1 MTIRVFLLDDQ
12 EVVREGLKVVLGR
25 ERDLE
30 VVGEASSKEA
40 GLPEIALLRPDVV
53 LVDLMDSSSAGGL
66 EACRAIRRDLP
77 EVACVVL
84 TWRPSDEIL
93 MAAVRADVAG
103 LLVKDTSAEDLVR
116 GVREIAQGAT
126 LIDPTLTG
134 RLLERLRQGRSLDH
148 QPAALADLSPQERR
162 LLDHLGEG
170 LPNREIAQRME
181 LAEKTVKNYV
191 SSLLGK
197 LGMRSRTEAA
207 VFVTNL
213 KVTAG
218 QG

>member
-1 MTIRVFLLDDQ
+1 VYLLDDQ
-12 EVVREGLKVVLGR
+12 EVVREGLKTVLGR
-25 ERDLE
+25 ERDVE
-30 VVGEASSKEA
+30 VVGEASSPSV
-40 GLPEIALLRPDVV
+40 GLPEIESLGPDIV
-53 LVDLMDSSSAGGL
+53 LVDLMDSSGSGL
-66 EACRAIRRDLP
+66 EACRAIRRDMP

-103 LLVKDTSAEDLVR
+103 LLVKGTSAEGLVR

-134 RLLERLRQGRSLDH
+134 RLLERLRKGRAVDH
-148 QPAALADLSPQERR
+148 EPAALADLSPRERR

-170 LPNREIAQRME
+170 LPNREIAERME

-213 KVTAG
+213 KVTASKS
-218 QG
+218 